1 MDVCEAADLDLLPPA
16 DWRKEHPVVLPA
28 DFGPHRE
35 TVREQLQVDLTA
47 YMQAGRG
54 LGQVLSLSLQGSRWT
69 LARSLQSRL
78 ATMPSGSVS
87 GSASF
92 ATLTCDE
99 RGNRELLYSEQG
111 TFRTAAGMQMEISAY
126 YVYVYEAAADSLSMW
141 FADAETHSR
150 RDRLF
155 IPLMPQRTET
165 GWRAEASHQ
174 CSADHYQATVQFVMR
189 GLQVSEVTLT
199 FHVSGPHKDYTSH
212 TVLTRSGS

>member
-1 MDVCEAADLDLLPPA
+1 MRCCGCIVCEAADLDLLPPA

-69 LARSLQSRL
+69 LARSLHSRL
-78 ATMPSGSVS
+78 AAMPSGSVS

-92 ATLTCDE
+92 ATLTCD
-99 RGNRELLYSEQG
+99 ELLYSEQG

-126 YVYVYEAAADSLSMW
+126 YVYVYEAAADSLSIW

-155 IPLMPQRTET
+155 IPLRPQRTDA

-199 FHVSGPHKDYTSH
+199 FKVSGPHKDYTSH